1 MSEQTDANK
10 RISSKLDIAYPD
22 FTKLPES
29 VKQKY
34 DSLPTVVNIFRM
46 LGYRSGNRSRSVM
59 QMLEHTLGGIMRYSI
74 STGGPNDGR
83 EEAN

>member
-1 MSEQTDANK
+1 MSELLTDANK

-22 FTKLPES
+22 FTKLADS

-46 LGYRSGNRSRSVM
+46 LGIAPVTDHDR
-59 QMLEHTLGGIMRYSI
+59 
-74 STGGPNDGR
+74 
-83 EEAN
+83 